1 MPRNSQESSIGVL
14 NFIEF
19 ALDNTKTPEKIKCL
33 CKKCYFRKT
42 LISCDVFDHLLLIK
56 GGGFL
61 QGYTTCMSH
70 AWGTIPKLEF
80 LGT

>member
-1 MPRNSQESSIGVL
+1 MPRNSQEFRIGVL

-19 ALDNTKTPEKIKCL
+19 ALDNTKTPGKIKCL

-42 LISCDVFDHLLLIK
+42 LIPHDVYDHLLLVK

-61 QGYTTCMSH
+61 
-70 AWGTIPKLEF
+70 
-80 LGT
+80 